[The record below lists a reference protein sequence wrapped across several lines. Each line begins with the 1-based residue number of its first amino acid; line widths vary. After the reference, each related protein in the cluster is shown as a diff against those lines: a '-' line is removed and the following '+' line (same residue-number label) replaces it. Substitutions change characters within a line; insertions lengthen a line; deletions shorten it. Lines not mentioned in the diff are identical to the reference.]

1 VAAGGA
7 QILVVDDDRLVA
19 KMVGIMLR
27 DLGEVTIADSGEA
40 AQPMLS
46 ERAWDAIVID
56 VELPGMGGLDFVE
69 VARGARP
76 ETGIVVLSSH
86 GEDAYAEVARR
97 AGADDY
103 LTKPV
108 APPDLQETVSGL
120 IGLTA
125 RRRG

>member
-1 VAAGGA
+1 VTGDGA
-7 QILVVDDDRLVA
+7 QILVVDDDGLVA

-27 DLGEVTIADSGEA
+27 DVGEVTVAESGEA
-40 AQPMLS
+40 AEPMLS
-46 ERAWDAIVID
+46 ARSWDAILID
-56 VELPGMGGLDFVE
+56 VELPGMGGLDFLE
-69 VARGARP
+69 IARRARP

-103 LTKPV
+103 LCKPV
-108 APPDLQETVSGL
+108 TPPDLREKVSGL
-120 IGLTA
+120 IGLSA

>member
-19 KMVGIMLR
+19 QMVGIMLR
-27 DLGEVTIADSGEA
+27 DLGEATVAESGEA
-40 AQPMLS
+40 AEPMLA
-46 ERAWDAIVID
+46 ERAWDAILVD

-69 VARGARP
+69 VARRAKP

-86 GEDAYAEVARR
+86 AEDSWAEVARR
-97 AGADDY
+97 AGADAY
-103 LTKPV
+103 VTKPV
-108 APPDLQETVSGL
+108 TPPDLQEKVRGL